1 MKTELVISN
10 VLRLGVWS
18 SMALIAGGSGWHFLA
33 GDSLSAARLVTA
45 GLVLLIV
52 TPVLRVAASLVLFA
66 VERDKIYTLVTA
78 AVLLLLA
85 LSFILGKAG

>member
-18 SMALIAGGSGWHFLA
+18 SMALIASGSGWHFLS
-33 GDSLSAARLVTA
+33 GDSASAARLVTA
-45 GLVLLIV
+45 GLVLLIA
-52 TPVLRVAASLVLFA
+52 TPVLRVAASLALFA